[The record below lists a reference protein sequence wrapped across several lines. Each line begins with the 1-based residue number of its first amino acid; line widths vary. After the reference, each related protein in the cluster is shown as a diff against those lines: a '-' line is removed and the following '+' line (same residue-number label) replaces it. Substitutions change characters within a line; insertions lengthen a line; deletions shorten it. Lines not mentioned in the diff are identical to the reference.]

1 MTNTELEIM
10 LDAATYLGAHSQPP
24 PNGTDTAVDWWMDAA
39 ADVGAIAAKWD
50 NFCLAAFDISLNSG
64 HCQTQKTTKSLFF
77 QRSRHHTF
85 QRFNILI

>member
-50 NFCLAAFDISLNSG
+50 NHPLATA
-64 HCQTQKTTKSLFF
+64 
-77 QRSRHHTF
+77 
-85 QRFNILI
+85 ILIVLYGYLEEKAKAVMS

>member
-10 LDAATYLGAHSQPP
+10 LDAATYLGAHNQPP

-50 NFCLAAFDISLNSG
+50 NHPLATA
-64 HCQTQKTTKSLFF
+64 
-77 QRSRHHTF
+77 
-85 QRFNILI
+85 ILIVLYGYLEGKAKAVTP